1 MRIFYT
7 EYPTTKFMASDDDE
21 ALDRTN
27 AAVVYRESDSENGT
41 PFVILRN
48 ENRGG
53 FGNIKFAYVNLML

>member
-1 MRIFYT
+1 MDRNQNQMRIFYT

-48 ENRGG
+48 ENRGVWE
-53 FGNIKFAYVNLML
+53 Y